1 MEETD
6 EIYVIEGGL
15 LESIRFRQGGWR
27 FYFPGSELS
36 VWGEAILQVMGR
48 ELTML
53 SPDFFAR
60 LQALLGSEVTN
71 VRMDTESLTLS
82 FGPNHLLRVLSDEEG
97 EFATLLLQRRREVT
111 IWNRTP
117 DGNLV
122 RSTGSPGAFD

>member
-1 MEETD
+1 LEEAD

-36 VWGEAILQVMGR
+36 VWGEAVLQVMGR

-53 SPDFFAR
+53 SPDFFAG
-60 LQALLGSEVTN
+60 LQALLGSEITN
-71 VRMDTESLTLS
+71 VRIDTESLTLS
-82 FGPNHLLRVLSDEEG
+82 FGPNHSLRVLSDEEG
-97 EFATLLLQRRREVT
+97 EFASLLLEGRREAT

-117 DGNLV
+117 GGDLV
-122 RSTGSPGAFD
+122 RSTGSPEAFD